1 MSSII
6 QVMLSHFIWAS
17 TETYRHYFS
26 GVESETTKVNQNE
39 AATHLFVSLADCYAI
54 EMSTGTA
61 IEK

>member
-1 MSSII
+1 MLFELCYLILSGQAQKHIGII
-6 QVMLSHFIWAS
+6 
-17 TETYRHYFS
+17 FS